1 MTKEPTKADLLKT
14 IKKQDAAVRKLTKAL
29 NFEKDKLEASQAVA
43 AAYLR
48 QLQNAGVV
56 LQTERLGYKPPTGV
70 DLSPQTTHSVSEWRR
85 TNQGAHGKP
94 IIEEWPF
101 GHGDAP
107 VMPWDYCL
115 PNPYEDNK

>member
-48 QLQNAGVV
+48 TMQDAGVARGP
-56 LQTERLGYKPPTGV
+56 LPRA
-70 DLSPQTTHSVSEWRR
+70 
-85 TNQGAHGKP
+85 AHGGP
-94 IIEEWPF
+94 VIEEWPF

-107 VMPWDYCL
+107 VMPWDCL

>member
-48 QLQNAGVV
+48 QLQDAGVV
-56 LQTERLGYKPPTGV
+56 LQTERLQTLEGAFGV
-70 DLSPQTTHSVSEWRR
+70 TYSGPVDEVTSDLVP
-85 TNQGAHGKP
+85 AKL
-94 IIEEWPF
+94 
-101 GHGDAP
+101 
-107 VMPWDYCL
+107 PWDCL
-115 PNPYEDNK
+115 PNPYESDK

>member
-48 QLQNAGVV
+48 QIQELEQRPTYGEVYS
-56 LQTERLGYKPPTGV
+56 GKDDPP
-70 DLSPQTTHSVSEWRR
+70 
-85 TNQGAHGKP
+85 AK
-94 IIEEWPF
+94 
-101 GHGDAP
+101 
-107 VMPWDYCL
+107 MPWEM
-115 PNPYEDNK
+115 PNPFEAGK